1 MPITDSELTVSLDGT
16 KPGKEDPHYVG
27 KAEGL
32 GDSLPSPQSCMPHHI
47 DGMAGEEQTEQHKA
61 PPTQCSGES
70 SHSVHTWCGPMAI
83 TRLYIYL
90 PWVNSK
96 GLQWC
101 KPQQSSPKG
110 WIWHLAWQSRYQT
123 YNIQNGGRLNS
134 EKETYLWRAHGII
147 GTGLKRHQRW
157 RLLLWHRGMAKNTS
171 RASWCQGWQQ
181 NYIML
186 TQDCRKP
193 LQRGSHGHQ

>member
-1 MPITDSELTVSLDGT
+1 MEPNLEKKT
-16 KPGKEDPHYVG
+16 PPHHVG

-32 GDSLPSPQSCMPHHI
+32 GDSLPSPQSCMSHHI
-47 DGMAGEEQTEQHKA
+47 DGMAGEQQMEQHKA
-61 PPTQCSGES
+61 PPTQCSGGS
-70 SHSVHTWCGPMAI
+70 SHSVHTWCGPMTI
-83 TRLYIYL
+83 TRWHICL

-101 KPQQSSPKG
+101 KPQWLSPQG
-110 WIWHLAWQSRYQT
+110 WIWHPAWHLKVESRHQNRHQT

-134 EKETYLWRAHGII
+134 EKETYLWRTHGII

-171 RASWCQGWQQ
+171 RAS
-181 NYIML
+181 
-186 TQDCRKP
+186 
-193 LQRGSHGHQ
+193 